1 MLHFPLSTS
10 ALLFKRDMSGGLTTW
25 AVTSACWICIYQEA
39 GIERVRSQTQAF
51 QCGMRA
57 FLVLQQTS
65 VSCLFFEPLHYLL
78 FCEILL
84 LIILFHLRLSLC
96 VGTCYCFC
104 CSVALFSAWLCL
116 DLAACVLE
124 CESLGLS
131 QVLFVF
137 MRLFYLY
144 FFLVSSIAPYM

>member
-96 VGTCYCFC
+96 VGTCYCLC
-104 CSVALFSAWLCL
+104 CCFRGVS
-116 DLAACVLE
+116 LAAIAKYC
-124 CESLGLS
+124 SLGIS
-131 QVLFVF
+131 ATRTYVF
-137 MRLFYLY
+137 ICLKFWQPKTRM
-144 FFLVSSIAPYM
+144 PQ